1 MFREVYCLVKQC
13 ISLYVDHKT
22 ARLFEKQRGA
32 FVKSRLVE
40 YWIEQFLA
48 GNPAYIP
55 NYEIIK
61 NGLEAIDSSKTR
73 TSRPSSHN
81 KGDDF

>member
-1 MFREVYCLVKQC
+1 MKQC
-13 ISLYVDHKT
+13 ITLYVDHQT

-40 YWIEQFLA
+40 FWIEQFLS
-48 GNPAYIP
+48 GNPEYLP
-55 NYEIIK
+55 DYVKIK
-61 NGLEAIDSSKTR
+61 NGLEAKTSKTR

>member
-1 MFREVYCLVKQC
+1 MKQY
-13 ISLYVDHKT
+13 ITLYVNYKT

-40 YWIEQFLA
+40 FWIEQFLA

-61 NGLEAIDSSKTR
+61 NGLEASDTSKTR